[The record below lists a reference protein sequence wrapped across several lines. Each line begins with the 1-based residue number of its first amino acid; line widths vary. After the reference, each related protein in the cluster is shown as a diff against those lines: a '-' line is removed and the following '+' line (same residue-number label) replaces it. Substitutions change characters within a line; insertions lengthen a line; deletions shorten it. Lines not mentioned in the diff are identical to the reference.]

1 MNPLRLLK
9 IYKIYKFFFLSHLE
23 KKLFWKA
30 LFWLSFSKWA
40 IPNVSFK
47 QLQKYLGEAPEELNR
62 NLNFYLNPER
72 NCVQLQQAKQAK
84 QTKQVKQVK
93 AAISRA
99 RKILPFHCQC
109 LVTAICAR
117 KLLKDLGSAPE
128 LYLGVAKETREN
140 RALEPSPDKPS
151 PDNPSSLMAHAWV
164 KLGNE
169 FVVGKSEIDFTVVKI
184 FI

>member
-1 MNPLRLLK
+1 LRAFKLFKIFK
-9 IYKIYKFFFLSHLE
+9 IYKVYKFFFLSHLE
-23 KKLFWKA
+23 KKLFWKS

-40 IPNVSFK
+40 IPNYSFK
-47 QLQKYLGEAPEELNR
+47 RLQKYLGEAPEELNKELNR
-62 NLNFYLNPER
+62 DLDKSLDKNLYLKLRE
-72 NCVQLQQAKQAK
+72 
-84 QTKQVKQVK
+84 VKQVK

-117 KLLKDLGSAPE
+117 KLLKDLGCEPR
-128 LYLGVAKETREN
+128 LYLGVAKETPEK
-140 RALEPSPDKPS
+140 RALENLAALDHKKPS
-151 PDNPSSLMAHAWV
+151 PGLMAHAWV
-164 KLGNE
+164 KLGDE